1 MLQCPPKTA
10 GIFLPLRIFCPDVHT
25 LSRGGEAMK
34 TEAGSRAAGWLSR
47 LAVLAAALLL
57 AHVCRVCRPAAGV
70 IDWDALEGCGARA
83 KAAFGRL
90 AEALQNGEGA
100 VEAFSGSYRVLTD
113 AAD

>member
-1 MLQCPPKTA
+1 MPAVLA
-10 GIFLPLRIFCPDVHT
+10 GIFLPLRIFCPDGHT
-25 LSRGGEAMK
+25 LFRGGEAMK

-83 KAAFGRL
+83 KAAFSRL

-100 VEAFSGSYRVLTD
+100 VEAFSDSYHVLTD